1 MGKKRKYSEADRK
14 KQVQNTADVI
24 SAIRFQE
31 GKRKNPVI
39 YDPFS
44 HLFISP
50 EGERK

>member
-1 MGKKRKYSEADRK
+1 MEKKK
-14 KQVQNTADVI
+14 VQNTADVI
-24 SAIRFQE
+24 SIIRFYE
-31 GKRKNPVI
+31 GKKENPVV